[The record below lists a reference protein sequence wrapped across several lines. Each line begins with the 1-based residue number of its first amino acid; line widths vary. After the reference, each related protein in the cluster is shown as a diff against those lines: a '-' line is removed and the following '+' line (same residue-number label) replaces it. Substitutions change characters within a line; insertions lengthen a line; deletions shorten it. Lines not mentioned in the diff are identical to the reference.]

1 MKLQNCRF
9 AMHLFKIIF
18 RNKLYV
24 ILHFSQALELL
35 KDYIPGRIENS
46 AKMEILFCIIKES
59 ISLGDRLLV
68 FSQSLITLD
77 LIEQFLQA
85 SLVPGDTVNW
95 CKNTS
100 YYRKLF
106 KSSILYVLQIWSD
119 SIVLFLMTFLLSTI
133 ICKYLMAVAS
143 MQNFYFCYSSQYNDS
158 RIFL

>member
-119 SIVLFLMTFLLSTI
+119 SIVLFLMTFFFCPLLSANI
-133 ICKYLMAVAS
+133 
-143 MQNFYFCYSSQYNDS
+143 
-158 RIFL
+158 